1 VMADLW
7 ADFNKASREASMLR
21 MEPQG
26 YAPWVAARQAIEDD
40 IRADERRRIEAEQ
53 DAFEDPEL
61 DEALRLWKRDQEAA
75 IRAEEAGKWR
85 EALLREWVGNHDD
98 HCGRNKWE
106 HDNYGCS
113 HPLIDLLRET
123 YSDELTAITD
133 YEARLLSRPEASE

>member
-1 VMADLW
+1 MADLW
-7 ADFNKASREASMLR
+7 AEYDTAYREAITPDDGKL
-21 MEPQG
+21 
-26 YAPWVAARQAIEDD
+26 AAARKAIEDS
-40 IRADERRRIEAEQ
+40 
-53 DAFEDPEL
+53 
-61 DEALRLWKRDQEAA
+61 
-75 IRAEEAGKWR
+75 IRAEEAEKWR
-85 EALLREWVGNHDD
+85 EALLREWIGNHDD

>member
-1 VMADLW
+1 MADRLW
-7 ADFNKASREASMLR
+7 AEYDIAHVADQVHGDNDWPLTK
-21 MEPQG
+21 
-26 YAPWVAARQAIEDD
+26 AARKAIEDS
-40 IRADERRRIEAEQ
+40 
-53 DAFEDPEL
+53 
-61 DEALRLWKRDQEAA
+61 
-75 IRAEEAGKWR
+75 IRAEEAENWR